1 MNERNAYMNNEN
13 RMIKNKNK
21 IHQNILEVASRI
33 ISEKGAS
40 NITFEALSVEADVA
54 RKTIYNHFENKSAL
68 LDELIYPICE
78 HAKDYLAVKTDNK
91 YAELDDI
98 WDYCIELWRDPTLN
112 AALLYQIT
120 EQDYPQI
127 HEIKSGFIILFK
139 KFLMRIEAFK
149 RLDEMDI
156 TILSDTIYTSYLP
169 LLRSLK
175 TIQNYEVVFKAGMN
189 GLINGIFEK
198 MKDNQRSRTS
208 VAIC

>member
-1 MNERNAYMNNEN
+1 MNNEN

-21 IHQNILEVASRI
+21 IHQNILDVASRI

-40 NITFEALSVEADVA
+40 NITFEALSIEADVA

-68 LDELIYPICE
+68 LDELIFPICE
-78 HAKDYLAVKTDNK
+78 HAREYLIAKTEK
-91 YAELDDI
+91 KQGELDDI
-98 WDYCIELWRDPTLN
+98 WDYCIELWRDQSLN

-127 HEIKSGFIILFK
+127 NEIKIGFLILFK
-139 KFLMRIEAFK
+139 KFLMRIDGFK
-149 RLDEMDI
+149 SLDETDI
-156 TILSDTIYTSYLP
+156 AILADTIYTSYLP

-198 MKDNQRSRTS
+198 MKDNQRS
-208 VAIC
+208 